1 VSLGDVL
8 WILAFA
14 AVSLAGLAASR
25 RFFGHWFTPLSI
37 YTGVNCG
44 SLALYHLRVLDL
56 IRLSSETYALALG
69 SIALFA
75 VGALGA
81 IGGREVR
88 FEDPAT
94 RRREVA
100 HLSVFYYV
108 TAAIATLGWG
118 LALAILVGRYGFGG
132 LLASVWRLQDEFQ
145 MQFIGNLNLIG
156 ILVAPTYVIKRAF
169 GARRRLDEVIL
180 VSCLLGLLLAG
191 IKAYITI
198 SVVAA
203 ILAWSVCRP
212 DRFRAV
218 QMMTVLAV
226 LLGFFVIYTQKIDIY
241 TQEGYDAEGG
251 SGMVAPLQRPYLYV
265 TGSWPALSA
274 VAAGEV
280 PPPPRP
286 GHVLLQPVWK
296 LLSAVGAAPALPT
309 PLPFANIGVT
319 EFNVYS
325 FAGEVY
331 WDAGPWAAL
340 LMSALL
346 GFVSTLAYVR
356 ARTAAYWGHL
366 LVYALVG
373 YGVFMS
379 QFAYFYTFNFLLMM
393 AYACGLG
400 FFLLRG
406 GVLVDRRRRG

>member
-1 VSLGDVL
+1 MSGGDVL
-8 WILAFA
+8 WILLFA
-14 AVSLAGLAASR
+14 AVALVGLAASR

-56 IRLSSETYALALG
+56 IRLSEQTYALALG
-69 SIALFA
+69 SVALFA
-75 VGALGA
+75 VGSLGA
-81 IGGREVR
+81 VGGRSIR
-88 FEDPAT
+88 FDGAANS
-94 RRREVA
+94 RRDVA
-100 HLSVFYYV
+100 HLSAFYYV
-108 TAAIATLGWG
+108 TATIATLGWG
-118 LALAILVGRYGFGG
+118 LALAILVSRHGLGG
-132 LLASVWRLQDEFQ
+132 LLASIWRLQDEFQ

-212 DRFRAV
+212 DRFRAAH
-218 QMMTVLAV
+218 MLLVLAV
-226 LLGFFVIYTQKIDIY
+226 LLGFFVVYTQKIDIY
-241 TQEGYDAEGG
+241 AQEGYDAEGG
-251 SGMVAPLQRPYLYV
+251 AGVVAPLQRPYLYIA
-265 TGSWPALSA
+265 GSWPALSA
-274 VAAGEV
+274 VAAGDVE
-280 PPPPRP
+280 PPPRP

-296 LLSAVGAAPALPT
+296 LLSALGAAPAIPT

-319 EFNVYS
+319 EFNVFS

-346 GFVSTLAYVR
+346 GFVSTLMYVR
-356 ARTAAYWGHL
+356 ARTTAYWGHL

-379 QFAYFYTFNFLLMM
+379 QFAYFYTFNFLLLMI
-393 AYACGLG
+393 YACGLG
-400 FFLLRG
+400 FFVLRG
-406 GVLVDRRRRG
+406 GVFVDRGRRA

>member
-1 VSLGDVL
+1 MSGIDIL
-8 WILAFA
+8 WILAFTA
-14 AVSLAGLAASR
+14 IALVGLAASR
-25 RFFGHWFTPLSI
+25 QFFGHWFTPLSI

-44 SLALYHLRVLDL
+44 SLALYHLRILDL

-69 SIALFA
+69 SIAMFA

-81 IGGREVR
+81 VGGRSIR
-88 FEDPAT
+88 FPDAAT
-94 RRREVA
+94 RRRDVT
-100 HLSVFYYV
+100 HLATFFYI

-118 LALAILVGRYGFGG
+118 LALAILVSRHGLGG
-132 LLASVWRLQDEFQ
+132 LLASIWRLQDEFQ

-169 GARRRLDEVIL
+169 GVRRRLDEVIL
-180 VSCLLGLLLAG
+180 VACLLGLLLAG

-212 DRFRAV
+212 DRFRAGH
-218 QMMTVLAV
+218 MLAMLAV

-241 TQEGYDAEGG
+241 TQEGYDADGG
-251 SGMVAPLQRPYLYV
+251 ASMVAPLQRPYLYV
-265 TGSWPALSA
+265 VGSWPALAA

-280 PPPPRP
+280 VPPPRP
-286 GHVLLQPVWK
+286 GHVLLQPAWK
-296 LLSAVGAAPALPT
+296 LLSALGAAPALPT

-325 FAGEVY
+325 FVGEVY

-366 LVYALVG
+366 LVYALIG

-379 QFAYFYTFNFLLMM
+379 QFAYFYTFNFVLMM
-393 AYACGLG
+393 TYAYGLG

-406 GVLVDRRRRG
+406 GVFVDRRRRA